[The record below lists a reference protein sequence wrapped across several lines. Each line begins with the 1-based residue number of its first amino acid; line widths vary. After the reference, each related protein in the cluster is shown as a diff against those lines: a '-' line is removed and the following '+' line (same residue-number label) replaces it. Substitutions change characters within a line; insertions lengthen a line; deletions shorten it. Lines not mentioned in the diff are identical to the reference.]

1 MDVKTKRSKSLHR
14 RFKRT
19 KNDEQERQAAQ
30 RNTLQ
35 PITYMHLQSFSFDM
49 VQAISLTRTMP
60 EWTTTIKQ
68 DTTIQF
74 CVMGDNPPAVI
85 CCVKVCFDL
94 SW

>member
-1 MDVKTKRSKSLHR
+1 MDVKTKRSKGIRR

-19 KNDEQERQAAQ
+19 KNDERKRQAAQ

-35 PITYMHLQSFSFDM
+35 PVTNMQLQPFSFDM

-74 CVMGDNPPAVI
+74 CIMGDN
-85 CCVKVCFDL
+85 L
-94 SW
+94 